1 MNAIHEE
8 DIVRFDASSLG
19 PTTAGTFS
27 VYLDG
32 SDLGLIEPADDVDA
46 LETLSDG
53 RIVISTF
60 GPSSVG
66 NVAAADEDLLVLE
79 PSSLGETTAG
89 KLTHF
94 FDGKDV
100 GLGDVGEDV
109 DAAAIGA
116 DGEIYLST
124 RGAFSVSNNGLA
136 GEDEDVFGFSPT
148 SLGGTTEGSFSSVL
162 FFDGSAFRLE
172 ATNVAGI
179 DLP

>member
-1 MNAIHEE
+1 
-8 DIVRFDASSLG
+8 
-19 PTTAGTFS
+19 
-27 VYLDG
+27 
-32 SDLGLIEPADDVDA
+32 LIEPADDVDA

-53 RIVISTF
+53 RIVISTV
-60 GPSSVG
+60 GPSSTA

-89 KLTHF
+89 TLTHF

-124 RGAFSVSNNGLA
+124 RGAFSVSSNRLA
-136 GEDEDVFGFSPT
+136 GEDEDVFVFSPT
-148 SLGGTTEGSFSSVL
+148 SLGRTTEGSFSSAL
-162 FFDGSAFRLE
+162 SFDGSAFGLE

>member
-1 MNAIHEE
+1 
-8 DIVRFDASSLG
+8 
-19 PTTAGTFS
+19 
-27 VYLDG
+27 
-32 SDLGLIEPADDVDA
+32 
-46 LETLSDG
+46 
-53 RIVISTF
+53 VISTV

-79 PSSLGETTAG
+79 PTSLGETTAG

-100 GLGDVGEDV
+100 GLGDVGEDI

-116 DGEIYLST
+116 DGEIHLST
-124 RGAFSVSNNGLA
+124 RGAFSVSGLA
-136 GEDEDVFGFSPT
+136 GEDEDVFVFSPT
-148 SLGGTTEGSFSSVL
+148 SLGGTTEGSFSSAL

-172 ATNVAGI
+172 ATNVASI